1 MPKRKFEMIP
11 DVSFLPDARSA
22 RAFVRTQ
29 REWIQ
34 YWNPNITLFHDNA
47 LLNAAYLNSIR
58 RFGLGSD
65 VDRQYFATMT
75 GRSNHIMRSLR
86 TMVDRRRR
94 QAYLLLRRV
103 LPVEVSQRI
112 LMMNSNSRVTNLL
125 VRLGPRT
132 YWNTPHNWHN

>member
-1 MPKRKFEMIP
+1 MIP
-11 DVSFLPDARSA
+11 NPRFPPDARSA
-22 RAFVRTQ
+22 RAFERTQ
-29 REWIQ
+29 RAWLQ
-34 YWNPNITLFHDNA
+34 AWNPNITVFHDNA

-94 QAYLLLRRV
+94 QAYVLMRRV
-103 LPVEVSQRI
+103 LPVDVARQIIR
-112 LMMNSNSRVTNLL
+112 MMTRPDMYHALFVLPVYGPSNAIID
-125 VRLGPRT
+125 
-132 YWNTPHNWHN
+132 

>member
-1 MPKRKFEMIP
+1 MIP
-11 DVSFLPDARSA
+11 NPRFPPDARSA

-58 RFGLGSD
+58 RFGLGSAQ
-65 VDRQYFATMT
+65 DRQYFATMT

-103 LPVEVSQRI
+103 LSIELSQVI
-112 LMMNSNSRVTNLL
+112 LMFTA
-125 VRLGPRT
+125 
-132 YWNTPHNWHN
+132 HNYFVDWRQANGGRQYLWTLR

>member
-1 MPKRKFEMIP
+1 MIP
-11 DVSFLPDARSA
+11 NPRFPPDARSA

-29 REWIQ
+29 REWTH
-34 YWNPNITLFHDNA
+34 YWNPNISPFYDNA

-94 QAYLLLRRV
+94 QAYVLMRRV
-103 LPVEVSQRI
+103 LPVDVARQIIR
-112 LMMNSNSRVTNLL
+112 MMTRPDMYHALFVLPVYGPSNAIID
-125 VRLGPRT
+125 
-132 YWNTPHNWHN
+132 

>member
-1 MPKRKFEMIP
+1 MIP
-11 DVSFLPDARSA
+11 NPRFPPDARSA

-103 LPVEVSQRI
+103 LSIELSQVI
-112 LMMNSNSRVTNLL
+112 LMFTA
-125 VRLGPRT
+125 
-132 YWNTPHNWHN
+132 HNDFVDWRQANGGRQYLWTLR

>member
-1 MPKRKFEMIP
+1 MIP
-11 DVSFLPDARSA
+11 DVSFLPDSRSA

-29 REWIQ
+29 REWIH

-94 QAYLLLRRV
+94 QAYVLMRRV
-103 LPVEVSQRI
+103 LPVDVARQIIR
-112 LMMNSNSRVTNLL
+112 MMTRPDMYHALFVLPFYGPSNAIID
-125 VRLGPRT
+125 
-132 YWNTPHNWHN
+132 

>member
-1 MPKRKFEMIP
+1 M
-11 DVSFLPDARSA
+11 
-22 RAFVRTQ
+22 RTQ
-29 REWIQ
+29 REWTH

-103 LPVEVSQRI
+103 LPWELSQRI
-112 LMMNSNSRVTNLL
+112 LMIISNSRVNSVLM
-125 VRLGPRT
+125 RYDWR
-132 YWNTPHNWHN
+132 N